1 MSLYMTQDTLDAFP
15 HIIPAATVLR
25 IMSDLVF
32 SAYQHLLIQLCVRY
46 GYHPWLI
53 GRETGMEKL
62 DNLIVCLTTVH
73 FSPVGWEK
81 PELREVKQ
89 FSQRHA
95 RSVRNGTKTHYS
107 SLYNPISI
115 FSVSTMTTLICK
127 AASIL

>member
-1 MSLYMTQDTLDAFP
+1 MTW
-15 HIIPAATVLR
+15 
-25 IMSDLVF
+25 VF
-32 SAYQHLLIQLCVRY
+32 SAYQHLLIQFCVRY
-46 GYHPWLI
+46 CYHPRLI
-53 GRETGMEKL
+53 GRETGIEKL

-81 PELREVKQ
+81 SELREAKQ

-95 RSVRNGTKTHYS
+95 RSIRNGTKTHHS

-115 FSVSTMTTLICK
+115 FSVSTMTTMIYK